1 MYNTSYFAPNL
12 AKTFL
17 HARNNGGVSFD
28 NLNKIWRE
36 LYAPDRRYKIWFRA
50 VSTNHYIIRIGKSE
64 FIVEFYNGAVYCRVV
79 CNDLYD
85 RKACFVCYKST
96 LDCIYRVEY
105 QYDYLI

>member
-17 HARNNGGVSFD
+17 HAKIEGGVSFG

-50 VSTNHYIIRIGKSE
+50 ASTNTYIMSIGKSE
-64 FIVEFYNGAVYCRVV
+64 FIVEFYNGAVYCRAIH
-79 CNDLYD
+79 NDLYN
-85 RKACFVCYKST
+85 RKACFVCYKDT
-96 LDCIYRVEY
+96 LACDYRVEY